1 MPISVL
7 CSTEDHSPT
16 ASGWAPLAA
25 VAQRC
30 AWVALTLSIAHHA
43 HSRDSLQQVAA
54 ASAAVA
60 QPAASAA
67 VALTVAEESLLPLLT
82 RVLRCGGCA

>member
-7 CSTEDHSPT
+7 CSTEDRSAP
-16 ASGWAPLAA
+16 ASGWAPIAA

-60 QPAASAA
+60 
-67 VALTVAEESLLPLLT
+67 LTVAEESLLPLLT